1 MLRNYDRES
10 TVANVFSQLHHC
22 PRSINL
28 LHHGYADFA
37 RPDNHSNI
45 RPASKYIRH
54 DRDIDT
60 AGFDR
65 RTDTVY
71 DYTGQYNHEYYSFD
85 SSDDRTDDKLY
96 HANEYGREL
105 DFCYVYNNVS
115 GSSSSS
121 SDSKR
126 VTPAPASESGMS
138 GRPESSIQSGTL
150 STSPSTGWL
159 AVDRR
164 HS

>member
-37 RPDNHSNI
+37 RPDNYSNV

-54 DRDIDT
+54 DRDIDP

-65 RTDTVY
+65 RADTVY
-71 DYTGQYNHEYYSFD
+71 DYTGQYDHEYYSFN
-85 SSDDRTDDKLY
+85 SPDDRTDNKFY

-105 DFCYVYNNVS
+105 DFCYLYNNVS
-115 GSSSSS
+115 GFLSF
-121 SDSKR
+121 
-126 VTPAPASESGMS
+126 P
-138 GRPESSIQSGTL
+138 GTL
-150 STSPSTGWL
+150 KRASPAASPNWI
-159 AVDRR
+159 RR
-164 HS
+164 LRNRYPRQAKAPNC